1 MQECHTLFLV
11 RLRCDQE
18 SFSFVDGI
26 DVADV
31 CGRSDE

>member
-11 RLRCDQE
+11 RLRCDQK
-18 SFSFVDGI
+18 SFSFVDDI
-26 DVADV
+26 DVANV

>member
-18 SFSFVDGI
+18 SAGFVDGVDI
-26 DVADV
+26 ANV
-31 CGRSDE
+31 CGRIDE

>member
-18 SFSFVDGI
+18 SSRSVDSI

>member
-31 CGRSDE
+31 CGWIDE